1 MKTLMTMSVN
11 RLVKYIKE
19 TITYYI
25 VTMYMH
31 SFLYRKVIVPYRI
44 LKKCAELDCFS
55 TNDIIKMSKRKMYWY
70 VPRCDKQRIVKN
82 KLANEKFS

>member
-31 SFLYRKVIVPYRI
+31 SFLYRKVIVPYKE
-44 LKKCAELDCFS
+44 LKEYVNDECYNTD
-55 TNDIIKMSKRKMYWY
+55 DIIYISNINFYKY
-70 VPRCDKQRIVKN
+70 VPRQTKLRLIN
-82 KLANEKFS
+82 KKRRNEKID